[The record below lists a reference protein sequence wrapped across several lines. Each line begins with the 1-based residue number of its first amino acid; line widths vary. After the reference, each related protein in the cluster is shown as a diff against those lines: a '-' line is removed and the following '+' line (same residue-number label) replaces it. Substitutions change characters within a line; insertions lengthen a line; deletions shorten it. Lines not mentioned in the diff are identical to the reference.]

1 MDKIAYRMLIIH
13 GGALS
18 DPIELNPN
26 LARIFQEKSKE
37 VGVCIWYNERDERE
51 KTTKEED
58 NQMPDI
64 NILVVDDEKEIADL
78 IEIYLVSDGYK
89 VFKAENAEAGL
100 SILDKQDIHLV
111 LLDIMMP
118 GMNGLEMCRKIRETN
133 NIPIIMLSAK
143 STDLDK
149 ILGLGTGADDYVTKP
164 FNPLELTARVKSQLR
179 RYTQLNPNSG
189 ARETVNNEITIKGMS
204 INRDNHKVIVDGE
217 EIKLTP
223 IEFDILYLLASNPG
237 KVFSTDEIFE
247 KVWNEKVYE
256 ANNTVMVHI
265 RRLRGKMKED
275 TRQNKII
282 TTVWGVGYKIEK

>member
-1 MDKIAYRMLIIH
+1 MRKVLVLEDEENIRSFVVI
-13 GGALS
+13 
-18 DPIELNPN
+18 N
-26 LARIFQEKSKE
+26 LKRA
-37 VGVCIWYNERDERE
+37 
-51 KTTKEED
+51 
-58 NQMPDI
+58 
-64 NILVVDDEKEIADL
+64 
-78 IEIYLVSDGYK
+78 GY
-89 VFKAENAEAGL
+89 ETIEAGTGEEAL
-100 SILDKQDIHLV
+100 ALIKEDPGIKV
-111 LLDIMMP
+111 ALLDIMLP
-118 GMNGLEMCRKIRETN
+118 GIDGFEVCRRIRAMDSKIG
-133 NIPIIMLSAK
+133 IIMLTAR
-143 STDLDK
+143 TQEMDK
-149 ILGLGTGADDYVTKP
+149 VTGLMTGADDYVVKP

-179 RYTQLNPNSG
+179 RYTQLNPNS
-189 ARETVNNEITIKGMS
+189 ASKEKANNEITIKGMT
-204 INRDNHKVIVDGE
+204 INKDNHKVIVDDE

>member
-1 MDKIAYRMLIIH
+1 MSEI
-13 GGALS
+13 S
-18 DPIELNPN
+18 
-26 LARIFQEKSKE
+26 
-37 VGVCIWYNERDERE
+37 
-51 KTTKEED
+51 
-58 NQMPDI
+58 
-64 NILVVDDEKEIADL
+64 ILVVDDEKEIADL
-78 IEIYLVSDGYK
+78 VEIYLVSDGYK
-89 VFKAENAEAGL
+89 VFKAENAQKGL
-100 SILDKQDIHLV
+100 ELLEKESVQLV

-118 GMNGLEMCRKIRETN
+118 GMDGLEMCKRIRETN
-133 NIPIIMLSAK
+133 NIPILMLSAR

-149 ILGLGTGADDYVTKP
+149 ILGLGTGADDYVVKP

-179 RYTQLNPNSG
+179 RYTQLNPQSNAQESQK
-189 ARETVNNEITIKGMS
+189 NEITIRDLT
-204 INRDNHKVIVDGE
+204 INKDNHKVMVGDE

-237 KVFSTDEIFE
+237 RVFSTDEIFE

-275 TRQNKII
+275 TRQTKII